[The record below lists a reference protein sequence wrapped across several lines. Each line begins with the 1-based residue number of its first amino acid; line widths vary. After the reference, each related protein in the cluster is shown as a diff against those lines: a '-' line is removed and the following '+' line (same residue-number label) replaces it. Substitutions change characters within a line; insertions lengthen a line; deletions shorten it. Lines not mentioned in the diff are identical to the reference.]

1 MGRSARVWRRDR
13 SFLISASKHYVVPAG
28 SAELADAQAIAWAA
42 IGMYPVG
49 VIVLCAALLYGCR
62 HTLLLGEASTP
73 YSRSVSF
80 LHNPFSPTYFYFDI
94 LEMTK
99 KLLLVGFA
107 SYPRRA
113 SNP

>member
-1 MGRSARVWRRDR
+1 MWRRGR

-80 LHNPFSPTYFYFDI
+80 LHNPFAPTYFYFDI